1 MVETKLFGN
10 NKKKTFQ
17 FIRGSFFF
25 PQWDTRYFIYI
36 PKCLIGIKNVSNLHA
51 RATSFT
57 FQNSLKMYR
66 ELVEYLTI
74 CTIIVVLFFVDVFF
88 FFTHIRK
95 FKGWFFNKTRNIK
108 KIYEFILDSLFDSF
122 LLFCNYSILISL
134 GWFGVQFIHPSVNSN
149 FINDTAIFDFG

>member
-1 MVETKLFGN
+1 MRTLETSVKWIRVLIIATPFSRGLIEGLVRRKCIESCKYSKHHECIISIKLVGLSNWIDLVETKLFSN
-10 NKKKTFQ
+10 NKKKKNVPIYT
-17 FIRGSFFF
+17 GEFFF

-57 FQNSLKMYR
+57 FQNSFKMYR

-88 FFTHIRK
+88 FFYTYP
-95 FKGWFFNKTRNIK
+95 
-108 KIYEFILDSLFDSF
+108 KI
-122 LLFCNYSILISL
+122 
-134 GWFGVQFIHPSVNSN
+134 
-149 FINDTAIFDFG
+149 